1 MTVKEFIEKHPAAIM
16 NLMTPGGY
24 VTITPVIAVDLLQ
37 GKSVDVHPGANEC
50 WVKITAEELLPQE
63 IDQCRE
69 HPEIPNHFY
78 MYSGYGQEQG
88 KEGMKFPGT
97 MQAACWRGSH
107 TFDWDDISFEQ
118 EIIVDD
124 NALNFYVPI
133 YFDACGIFGDAV
145 SKLESDDSYNVYAN
159 YNLDEGDISEY
170 LEIVIKYGDGHDDTA
185 FYQLT
190 PEEQEMFLRKMDE
203 YCQRMDGKRLDDWRQ
218 EYLQGQ
224 NLAAMTEAPR
234 M

>member
-1 MTVKEFIEKHPAAIM
+1 MTVREFIEKHPEATM
-16 NLMTPGGY
+16 NMMTPGGY
-24 VTITPVIAVDLLQ
+24 VTITPVISAGLLRGEGVD
-37 GKSVDVHPGANEC
+37 SHPGANEH
-50 WVKITAEELLPQE
+50 WTKITAEELLPQE

-69 HPEIPNHFY
+69 HPEIPNYFY
-78 MYSGYGQEQG
+78 MLTGYVQEHG
-88 KEGMKFPGT
+88 KEVTQFAGT
-97 MQAACWRGSH
+97 MQTQCWRGQHS
-107 TFDWDDISFEQ
+107 FDWEDISFEQ
-118 EIIVDD
+118 EIVADD
-124 NALNFYVPI
+124 GKLNFYVPI
-133 YFDACGIFGDAV
+133 YFDAYGIFGDV
-145 SKLESDDSYNVYAN
+145 VNELESDDSYNVYAN

-224 NLAAMTEAPR
+224 DLAAMTEAPR